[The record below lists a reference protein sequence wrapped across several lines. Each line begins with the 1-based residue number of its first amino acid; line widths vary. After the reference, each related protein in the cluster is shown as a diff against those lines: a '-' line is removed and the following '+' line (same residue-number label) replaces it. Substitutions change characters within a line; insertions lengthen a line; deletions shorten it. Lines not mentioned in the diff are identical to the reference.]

1 MQGPPV
7 TARNSKV
14 LSRKVIRQE
23 LKNEKAKKKFLEAK
37 YKRHRKFQNSENK
50 RMMRKSLR
58 RMKRE
63 RRKNYSSSE
72 MRKDDPFVIE
82 E

>member
-1 MQGPPV
+1 MPSPPI

-14 LSRKVIRQE
+14 LSKKMLRHERRM
-23 LKNEKAKKKFLEAK
+23 EKAKKKFIK
-37 YKRHRKFQNSENK
+37 KKFKRHRKWQSDENK

-58 RMKRE
+58 KMKRE
-63 RRKNYSSSE
+63 RKRNYRQSD
-72 MRKDDPFVIE
+72 MRKDDPFRVE